1 MEDAEKH
8 RQFPSSKF
16 PDHNSLSLDVDHNPC
31 VVNKNKEADAVS
43 PEYMESLILLT
54 SKSDGWHASEE
65 EMVDI
70 IEPRFESFCMTN
82 GTVP

>member
-1 MEDAEKH
+1 
-8 RQFPSSKF
+8 
-16 PDHNSLSLDVDHNPC
+16 
-31 VVNKNKEADAVS
+31 VNKNKEADAVS
-43 PEYMESLILLT
+43 PKYMESLILLT